1 MSKENFYILLSRYRN
16 GQCSAREKRL
26 VEQWLMLLD
35 HDLPSSAE
43 GDSAA
48 LEEKL
53 WIAIQA
59 EKKSYSRGIYRAPA
73 WKWVAAAVLAVSIG
87 LWLIYPRPW
96 TGENGIGN
104 GYAVQSTGQLTKV
117 STEGEEKQLVLPDGS
132 EIRLSPYSTL
142 EYPGKFENREIY
154 LEGKAFFNVT
164 PDLNRPFLVYSG
176 EIVTRVL
183 GTSFWVDG
191 SKPGN
196 DVEVSVVTGK
206 VSVTKRSEANEM
218 RAGPVKTGAIL
229 TANQKVRFFNESKL
243 FETGLVDHPVP
254 LHPDDAQHIPVIR
267 FEFDDTPI
275 AEVVSALEQAY
286 GIEIILANDAL
297 KKCLF
302 RGDITEQPLF
312 TKLDL
317 LCASVGAEYE
327 IRGTR
332 VLVSGN
338 GCSE

>member
-1 MSKENFYILLSRYRN
+1 MSKENFYILLSRYRS

-35 HDLPSSAE
+35 HDLPTAAT
-43 GDSAA
+43 GDSTD

-53 WIAIQA
+53 WKAIQA
-59 EKKSYSRGIYRAPA
+59 EKKSYSRGIHRAPA
-73 WKWVAAAVLAVSIG
+73 WKWVAAAVLVVSIALG
-87 LWLIYPRPW
+87 FMYPGHWR
-96 TGENGIGN
+96 GENVTGFGNIGQ
-104 GYAVQSTGQLTKV
+104 AAGQFTKV
-117 STEGEEKQLVLPDGS
+117 STGGEEKLLVLPDGS
-132 EIRLSPYSTL
+132 EIRLSPYSRL
-142 EYPGKFENREIY
+142 EYPGKFEKREVY
-154 LEGKAFFNVT
+154 LEGKAFFKVT
-164 PDLNRPFLVYSG
+164 PDGNRPFLVYSG

-183 GTSFWVDG
+183 GTSFWIDG
-191 SKPGN
+191 SKSGS

-206 VSVTKRSEANEM
+206 VSVTKRSEANDM
-218 RAGPVKTGAIL
+218 QAGPVKTGAIL
-229 TANQKVRFFNESKL
+229 TANQKVRYFNESQL

-254 LHPDDAQHIPVIR
+254 LHPDDAQHMPVIR

-275 AEVVSALEQAY
+275 ADVVSALEQAY

-302 RGDITEQPLF
+302 RGDITQQPLY

-332 VLVSGN
+332 VLVSGK
-338 GCSE
+338 GCSD